1 MLSIHVIIFYRNPEP
16 IKKGKFKVTV
26 MYGEMSTVPL
36 EQLTTMV
43 DNVSHIVTS
52 NNIYSKKCVCIP
64 VQVML
69 PLIGNEC
76 NHIQWPHVVSQD
88 VLKHTGE
95 PLGSFMCQRRI

>member
-1 MLSIHVIIFYRNPEP
+1 
-16 IKKGKFKVTV
+16 

-43 DNVSHIVTS
+43 DNVSHILMHYRFIVVRDE
-52 NNIYSKKCVCIP
+52 CVGTHA
-64 VQVML
+64 QVML

-95 PLGSFMCQRRI
+95 PLITFRGLF

>member
-1 MLSIHVIIFYRNPEP
+1 
-16 IKKGKFKVTV
+16 

-43 DNVSHIVTS
+43 DNVSYIILLFMALIVRD
-52 NNIYSKKCVCIP
+52 NDIMFCVCL
-64 VQVML
+64 QVML
-69 PLIGNEC
+69 PLIGNEW

-95 PLGSFMCQRRI
+95 PPSLDTIKSPYVTPGLGSKYTH

>member
-1 MLSIHVIIFYRNPEP
+1 
-16 IKKGKFKVTV
+16 

-43 DNVSHIVTS
+43 DNVSYMYMCTDITLMFTD
-52 NNIYSKKCVCIP
+52 NKKPICMR

-76 NHIQWPHVVSQD
+76 NHIQWPYVVSQD

-95 PLGSFMCQRRI
+95 PC